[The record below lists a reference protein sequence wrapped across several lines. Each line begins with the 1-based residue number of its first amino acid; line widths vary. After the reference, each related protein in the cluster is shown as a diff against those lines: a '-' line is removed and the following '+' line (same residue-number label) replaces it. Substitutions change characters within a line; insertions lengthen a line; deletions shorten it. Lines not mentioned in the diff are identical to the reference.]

1 MNTNL
6 KKLAKKVPVSQTLAV
21 VFSMIAIVFG
31 LIALVASVG
40 MNSDE
45 SAAPYTLE
53 SKEGDRAYIEVQ
65 YASEAFAEFDAEAA
79 DKLYFMLD
87 EEFNPYIVC
96 ISDSEMAAYAKH
108 QAYTFGETNEMPEII
123 RTYGKLM
130 PMDDDLV
137 ELAVEGFNWF
147 WGEEVVTE
155 ENFEEIF
162 GSYYLDTA
170 LTDVSG
176 TSPMLILAVIAA
188 AVLLVIMAKQNAKWK
203 KKSRETLSELA
214 ARGETERID
223 SELQDMRTRYFKQI
237 GVYLTENYLISCS
250 KGLSVVDLRSIV
262 GIYGVVT
269 EKNYQLVVRD
279 SAMLE
284 RTVVETKNKVNK
296 QWDDLTDLVAAVSDR
311 VAGLEYGVNGEKVEG
326 TVDVTQLQ
334 QFFVARKTDS
344 SLEVRQDMANPD
356 GTIVTPNYA
365 FGIIGAFVGALV
377 GGIAWFLV
385 GCVGYIAGIVGYLII
400 YLSAMGFK
408 KGAKVLTKGGAVV
421 AIILSVVMIFVANY
435 ALYAWQFTQAYEG
448 RFTFMECLGQLGGW
462 MKGDSE
468 VMGGFVKDICIGYAF
483 TALAGFS
490 TVKNMFGNKKKKE
503 NSYSKC

>member
-6 KKLAKKVPVSQTLAV
+6 KKLAKKVPVSQTLV
-21 VFSMIAIVFG
+21 VILSVIALVCG
-31 LIALVASVG
+31 LIALVGSAG
-40 MNSDE
+40 TNSDE
-45 SAAPYTLE
+45 LAKLYTPE
-53 SKEGDRAYIEVQ
+53 SKEGERAYIEVQ
-65 YASEAFAEFDAEAA
+65 YSSDAFAEFDAEAA

-87 EEFNPYIVC
+87 EEYNPYIVC
-96 ISDSEMAAYAKH
+96 VSDSDIAAYAKH
-108 QAYTFGETNEMPEII
+108 QAYTFGETTEIPEVI
-123 RTYGKLM
+123 RTYGTLM
-130 PMDDDLV
+130 PIEDDLV

-147 WGEEVVTE
+147 WGENVVTE

-170 LTDVSG
+170 ITDVSG
-176 TSPMLILAVIAA
+176 TSPMMILVMIVSV
-188 AVLLVIMAKQNAKWK
+188 VLLVIMTKRNGKLK
-203 KKSRETLSELA
+203 KKSRETLSELES
-214 ARGETERID
+214 RGETERINA
-223 SELQDMRTRYFKQI
+223 ELQDMRTSYFKQI
-237 GVYLTENYLISCS
+237 GVYLTENYLISYS
-250 KGLSVVDLRSIV
+250 QGLSVSDLRSIV

-279 SAMLE
+279 GALTE
-284 RTVVETKNKVNK
+284 KTVVETKNKVNK
-296 QWDDLTDLVAAVSDR
+296 QWDELTDLVAAVSDR
-311 VAGLEYGVNGEKVEG
+311 VPGLEYGVNGEKIDG

-334 QFFVARKTDS
+334 QFFVARKTAS
-344 SLEVRQDMANPD
+344 ALEVQHDMANPD

-408 KGAKVLTKGGAVV
+408 KGAKVLTKGGAVI
-421 AIILSVVMIFVANY
+421 AIIFSVVMIFVANY

-462 MKGDSE
+462 MKSDSE
-468 VMGGFVKDICIGYAF
+468 VMGGFVKDIAIGYAF

-490 TVKNMFGNKKKKE
+490 TVKSMFGNKKKKE
-503 NSYSKC
+503 K